1 MFQKLRTWAEFLA
14 ATPQQQDQ
22 WMREYLA
29 ACERAYQMEIQA
41 DCDADERAFKRG
53 HGDLDPG
60 PGQHSLGNQSSTNR
74 TEKP

>member
-14 ATPQQQDQ
+14 ATPQEQDQ

-29 ACERAYQMEIQA
+29 ACERAYRREIQDDTEA
-41 DCDADERAFKRG
+41 DQRAFARG

-60 PGQHSLGNQSSTNR
+60 PGQHFLGTQSSTSR